1 MTLRH
6 FDDIVNLEIK
16 PAFKESSDYTT
27 EITVGDLH
35 SNASKFLYILVK
47 HGFLNPTQDQYNELI
62 RLYKQK
68 PSTKETF
75 ERFSSCLKAIPV
87 EHRNITLR
95 LIGDE
100 LADRGENDY
109 FILKIY
115 QKLSEEKIPMITLF
129 SNHTA
134 VFFEAYTQNHLAKEG
149 LTINKK
155 YTPSLTNLSTSIE
168 HQAVDFEEVKAMIET
183 HYKKTL
189 RLIDYSL
196 DTKKNAITLYTHAPI
211 GTETLPLLAA
221 RFHVPYDD
229 TTPQALAQ
237 TIESINTAFGLHV
250 KNNTLSTLY
259 HGGQFDEID
268 KGPPSQ
274 DTAVL
279 YTIWNKNYTKLKRP
293 QHHQDYAIHF
303 VHGHDPHDPDPSI
316 HIKSLDNQLG
326 KCEKNH
332 IGKYE
337 ALLSD
342 EKKPRHDIVS
352 SPPYFTFTVLSFG
365 FFLLAKYSR
374 TFFIQNLSFF
384 SMPVEKSI
392 MDPIKKVFNF
402 SP

>member
-16 PAFKESSDYTT
+16 PSFKESSDYTT

-35 SNASKFLYILVK
+35 SNASKFLYLLVK
-47 HGFLNPTQDQYNELI
+47 HGFLNPTQAQYNELI

-68 PSTKETF
+68 PTTAETF
-75 ERFSSCLKAIPV
+75 EDFSSCLKAIPV
-87 EHRNITLR
+87 HHRNITLR
-95 LIGDE
+95 LIGDD
-100 LADRGENDY
+100 LADRGKNDY

-115 QKLSEEKIPMITLF
+115 QKLSEEKIPVITLF

-155 YTPSLTNLSTSIE
+155 YTPSLTNLSTSID
-168 HQAVDFEEVKAMIET
+168 QKAVDFEEVKAMVET
-183 HYKKTL
+183 HYKKNL

-196 DTKKNAITLYTHAPI
+196 DTKKNAITLYSHAPI

-221 RFHVPYDD
+221 RFHVPYED
-229 TTPQALAQ
+229 TTPQALAK
-237 TIESINTAFGLHV
+237 TIEAINTAFGLHV
-250 KNNTLSTLY
+250 KNNTMSTLY
-259 HGGQFDEID
+259 IGQQFDEIN
-268 KGPPSQ
+268 KRQPTQ

-279 YTIWNKNYTKLKRP
+279 YTLWNKNYTQLKRP
-293 QHHQDYAIHF
+293 EHHRDYAIHF
-303 VHGHDPHDPDPSI
+303 VHGHDPFDPASSI

-326 KCEKNH
+326 KCAQNH
-332 IGKYE
+332 IGQYT

-342 EKKPRHDIVS
+342 EKKLKHDIVPS
-352 SPPYFTFTVLSFG
+352 SSYFTFTVLSFG
-365 FFLLAKYSR
+365 FFLLAQYSR
-374 TFFIQNLSFF
+374 TFFTQKFSFF
-384 SMPVEKSI
+384 SAPMEKSI
-392 MDPIKKVFNF
+392 IDPIKRIFNF